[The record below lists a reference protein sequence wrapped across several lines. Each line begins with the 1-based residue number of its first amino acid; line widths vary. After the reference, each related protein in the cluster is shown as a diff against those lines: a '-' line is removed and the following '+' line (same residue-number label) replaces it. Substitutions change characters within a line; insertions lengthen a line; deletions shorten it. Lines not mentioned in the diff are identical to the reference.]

1 MRGFDRLEQGGSR
14 GLGSSL
20 STPDL
25 QDKALST
32 NFAILRAIRPGAQ
45 PTRRAIPSVRVV
57 YGGGVHHNRPAGL
70 LLAVGCA
77 LALGLTFVGFAAVSA
92 LGGHGSFSLQIGLVL
107 ACFGVV
113 LTGAAIALWQGRRWA
128 RGPIIGCALVAGFGF
143 GEFLLSQPW
152 LWLLVLPCLGAVV
165 GAALPSTTAALKR
178 PAPRSERTRLQ
189 GWQRYSPKGSG
200 RDD

>member
-57 YGGGVHHNRPAGL
+57 YGGGVHYNRPAGL

-77 LALGLTFVGFAAVSA
+77 LALGLAFVGFAAVSA

-113 LTGAAIALWQGRRWA
+113 LTGAAIALWQGRR
-128 RGPIIGCALVAGFGF
+128 
-143 GEFLLSQPW
+143 
-152 LWLLVLPCLGAVV
+152 
-165 GAALPSTTAALKR
+165 
-178 PAPRSERTRLQ
+178 
-189 GWQRYSPKGSG
+189 
-200 RDD
+200 